1 VAIRYRLLDVS
12 DQTGKTFLITGA
24 NAGIGFEA
32 AKALAARGARVI
44 LGCRDAKKGAEALWR
59 IREHDPLADLVLL
72 DLDLADLD
80 SIRSVGASLADEP
93 AIDVLVNNAGVMAT
107 PKLQTVQGFELQF
120 GINHLGHFALT
131 TVLWPWLM
139 KSASPRVVTVSS
151 LTHRLGRIDFDDL
164 GADRRYSGMG
174 RYEMSKLA
182 NLAFTFELARRAK
195 RAGLNL
201 KALACHPGAS
211 STELARHHP
220 ILNTLFVPMAY
231 VLNSAAEGA
240 LPTLRAATD
249 PKAASMDYFGPEGWL
264 ELAKGARKVRAS
276 RHARDEGLGAK
287 LWSVS
292 ESMTACSLLSS

>member
-1 VAIRYRLLDVS
+1 VATRYRMLDVP
-12 DQTGKTFLITGA
+12 DQTGRTFLITGA

-32 AKALAARGARVI
+32 ANVLAGLGARVI
-44 LGCRDAKKGAEALWR
+44 LGCRDAKKGAQALGR
-59 IREHDPLADLVLL
+59 IRRRHPLADLVLL

-80 SIRSVGASLADEP
+80 SIRSVCASLVDEP

-107 PKLQTVQGFELQF
+107 PKRQTVQGFELQF

-131 TVLWPWLM
+131 AVLWPWLM
-139 KSASPRVVTVSS
+139 KSTAPRVVTVSS

-164 GADRRYSGMG
+164 GADQRYSGMG

-182 NLAFTFELARRAK
+182 NLAFTFELARRAE

-231 VLNSAAEGA
+231 VLNSAEEGA

-249 PKAASMDYFGPEGWL
+249 PNAASMDYFGPEGWL
-264 ELAKGARKVRAS
+264 ELARGARKVRAS
-276 RHARDEGLGAK
+276 RNARDEGLGAK
-287 LWSVS
+287 LWLVS
-292 ESMTACSLLSS
+292 ESMTGCTLLSS

>member
-1 VAIRYRLLDVS
+1 VATRYRMLDVP

-32 AKALAARGARVI
+32 AKALAGLGARVI

-139 KSASPRVVTVSS
+139 KSASPRV
-151 LTHRLGRIDFDDL
+151 
-164 GADRRYSGMG
+164 
-174 RYEMSKLA
+174 
-182 NLAFTFELARRAK
+182 
-195 RAGLNL
+195 
-201 KALACHPGAS
+201 
-211 STELARHHP
+211 
-220 ILNTLFVPMAY
+220 
-231 VLNSAAEGA
+231 
-240 LPTLRAATD
+240 LR
-249 PKAASMDYFGPEGWL
+249 
-264 ELAKGARKVRAS
+264 
-276 RHARDEGLGAK
+276 
-287 LWSVS
+287 
-292 ESMTACSLLSS
+292 